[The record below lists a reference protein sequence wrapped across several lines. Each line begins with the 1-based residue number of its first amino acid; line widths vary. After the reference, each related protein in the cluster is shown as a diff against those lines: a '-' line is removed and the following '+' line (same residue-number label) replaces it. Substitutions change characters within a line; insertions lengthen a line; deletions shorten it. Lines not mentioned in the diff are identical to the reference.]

1 MKGSG
6 RGSFRRGGGRP
17 TGERA
22 SAGGGR
28 FGGRP
33 EGMGRGLRGA
43 GRLFNQGDLRV
54 VALQLIAEK
63 PRHGYE
69 IIKAIEDGTLGVYT
83 PSAGAVYPMLTYL
96 EELGYVS
103 VTATQDSKKLYEIT
117 ADGRSFLESNR
128 DLVSAIDSRLA
139 GLRKFQDGE
148 PTQQI
153 RRAMD
158 NLKAGLRLRL
168 SRGPLDQE
176 EIRRVVDAIDA
187 AAVAVERA

>member
-6 RGSFRRGGGRP
+6 RGGFRRGGGRLADA
-17 TGERA
+17 GIN
-22 SAGGGR
+22 AGGGR
-28 FGGRP
+28 FGGLR
-33 EGMGRGLRGA
+33 RGGGSRGG

-63 PRHGYE
+63 ARHGYE

-83 PSAGAVYPMLTYL
+83 PSAGAVYPTLTYL

-103 VTATQDSKKLYEIT
+103 VAASPDGKKLYEIT
-117 ADGRSFLESNR
+117 SDGRAYLESNQE
-128 DLVSAIDSRLA
+128 LVAAIDARLA
-139 GLRKFQDGE
+139 GIRKFQDDE

-168 SRGPLDQE
+168 SRGPFGQE
-176 EIRRVVDAIDA
+176 EIRRIVDAIDA

>member
-1 MKGSG
+1 MKGSN
-6 RGSFRRGGGRP
+6 RGMFRRGGGRMADE
-17 TGERA
+17 GV
-22 SAGGGR
+22 SAGVGR
-28 FGGRP
+28 FGGPR
-33 EGMGRGLRGA
+33 RGGGPRGG

-63 PRHGYE
+63 ARHGYE

-83 PSAGAVYPMLTYL
+83 PSAGAVYPTLTYL

-103 VTATQDSKKLYEIT
+103 VAASPDSKKLYAIT
-117 ADGRSFLESNR
+117 AEGRAFLGSNR
-128 DLVSAIDSRLA
+128 ELVAAIDARLA
-139 GLRKFQDGE
+139 GLRKLQDNE

-158 NLKAGLRLRL
+158 TLKAGLRLRL
-168 SRGPLDQE
+168 SRGSFNQE
-176 EIRRVVDAIDA
+176 EIRRIVDAIDA

>member
-1 MKGSG
+1 MRGG
-6 RGSFRRGGGRP
+6 RRIHKRGGGRP
-17 TGERA
+17 AEDPGN
-22 SAGGGR
+22 GGR
-28 FGGRP
+28 FGAL
-33 EGMGRGLRGA
+33 GLGGGHRGA

-54 VALQLIAEK
+54 VVLQLIADK
-63 PRHGYE
+63 ARHGYE

-83 PSAGAVYPMLTYL
+83 PSAGAIYPTLTYL

-103 VTATQDSKKLYEIT
+103 VAASPDGKKLYEIT
-117 ADGRSFLESNR
+117 AAGRSFLKTNR
-128 DLVSAIDSRLA
+128 ELAEAINARLA
-139 GLRKFQDGE
+139 GLRKFQNDE

-168 SRGPLDQE
+168 SRGPLDQDD
-176 EIRRVVDAIDA
+176 IRKIVDAIDA

>member
-6 RGSFRRGGGRP
+6 NRGFFRRGGGRAADDLV
-17 TGERA
+17 T
-22 SAGGGR
+22 AGGGR
-28 FGGRP
+28 FGGLR
-33 EGMGRGLRGA
+33 RGGGSRGG

-83 PSAGAVYPMLTYL
+83 PSAGAIYPTLTYL

-103 VTATQDSKKLYEIT
+103 VAASPEGKKLYVIT
-117 ADGRSFLESNR
+117 DDGRVFLNSSRE
-128 DLVSAIDSRLA
+128 LVTAIDARLA
-139 GLRKFQDGE
+139 GLRKLQDGE

-168 SRGPLDQE
+168 SQGSINQE
-176 EIRRVVDAIDA
+176 EIRRIVDAIDA

>member
-1 MKGSG
+1 MKGS
-6 RGSFRRGGGRP
+6 RGVFRRGGGRP
-17 TGERA
+17 VDDPGSTGGHFGGLRR
-22 SAGGGR
+22 GGGSR
-28 FGGRP
+28 GG
-33 EGMGRGLRGA
+33 

-63 PRHGYE
+63 ARHGYE

-83 PSAGAVYPMLTYL
+83 PSAGAVYPTLTYL

-103 VTATQDSKKLYEIT
+103 VAASPDGKKLYEIT
-117 ADGRSFLESNR
+117 AAGHSFLNSNR
-128 DLVSAIDSRLA
+128 ELVAAIDARLA
-139 GLRKFQDGE
+139 GIRKFQDDE

-168 SRGPLDQE
+168 SRGSFNQE
-176 EIRRVVDAIDA
+176 EIRRIVDAIDA
-187 AAVAVERA
+187 AAIAVERA